1 MSNDLLS
8 KGLSLVRGW
17 FEPPPEKVLERIR
30 DELRECAAL
39 IGGEESAR
47 QRAAKH
53 AKTYAELDEN
63 GKVVPT
69 FKLYLYGIEIYSEK
83 MANHDVCVQIVPLWN

>member
-30 DELRECAAL
+30 DELRECADL
-39 IGGEESAR
+39 IGGEVSAR
-47 QRAAKH
+47 QLADELYPRIRGKLVPADTFDEVVRHLESYRA
-53 AKTYAELDEN
+53 
-63 GKVVPT
+63 GK
-69 FKLYLYGIEIYSEK
+69 GR
-83 MANHDVCVQIVPLWN
+83 